1 MALPLVARR
10 IRPKALAREP
20 VALVM
25 GKVRDLVQAKDKD
38 KDKDNLNHSPLK
50 TTLIKHFLQ
59 TGLRTLTTPRPKAL
73 KTQPTTTHPS
83 SIPNLRQTP
92 PKR

>member
-20 VALVM
+20 VALGM
-25 GKVRDLVQAKDKD
+25 GKVRDLVQD

-59 TGLRTLTTPRPKAL
+59 TGLRTLTTPSPKAL

>member
-20 VALVM
+20 VALGM

-38 KDKDNLNHSPLK
+38 KDNLNHSQLK